1 MKHLLRFLF
10 VLVLLA
16 AAAAVIA
23 RLRARLAVPAV
34 LGAPETPP
42 TAPPAEAAAPLAAK
56 PDPADPNPAQD
67 DLADIWGI
75 GPVYRGRLAAVGIAS
90 FRTLAAASRVA
101 SEPASPG
108 MTTSEIPPTTT
119 SAIRPLVR
127 AANRQADPDR
137 RSGAALDT
145 PPGAGC
151 QVWPFQRYQAPVWG
165 SWDHQLPCR
174 SCTAPWPIG
183 PGRRV
188 CGLYLDP

>member
-90 FRTLAAASRVA
+90 FRTLAAADPEQVA
-101 SEPASPG
+101 ETAGVPA
-108 MTTSEIPPTTT
+108 E
-119 SAIRPLVR
+119 R
-127 AANRQADPDR
+127 AADWISQA
-137 RSGAALDT
+137 AARL
-145 PPGAGC
+145 
-151 QVWPFQRYQAPVWG
+151 
-165 SWDHQLPCR
+165 
-174 SCTAPWPIG
+174 
-183 PGRRV
+183 GR
-188 CGLYLDP
+188 